1 MSKNNPIGIKKRKM
15 DLSQKWEL
23 EQKFSIRNT
32 QQTKFLQQKA
42 HTHTHKHILNLKPH
56 VLIIRAQIVQK

>member
-15 DLSQKWEL
+15 DLSQKREL

-32 QQTKFLQQKA
+32 QQMKFLQQKA
-42 HTHTHKHILNLKPH
+42 HTHKHRLNLKPH
-56 VLIIRAQIVQK
+56 VLIITAQIVQK

>member
-1 MSKNNPIGIKKRKM
+1 M

-32 QQTKFLQQKA
+32 QQMKFLQQKA
-42 HTHTHKHILNLKPH
+42 HTHKHRLNLKPH

>member
-1 MSKNNPIGIKKRKM
+1 M

-32 QQTKFLQQKA
+32 QQMKFLQQKA